1 VPEDQVPPFAALL
14 RRRRY
19 AAALTQEE
27 LARRARVGVRTL
39 RDLET
44 ARARRPHKSTVD
56 LLATALNLKGA
67 ERDEFMAFA
76 RGLPASGHGRT
87 PHVSLPPAT
96 ALFGRDDTVR
106 DVASLLD
113 VAGLVT
119 LVGLA
124 GVGKTALVLTI
135 AHRVAQR
142 YTGGVCGIAI
152 TEAST
157 IADELAVVASLFGA
171 GRADLLPGRIETT
184 GPALL
189 VVDGVDRYAEVGI
202 AVVSWL
208 RTYVPRLRMLAASRH
223 PLGLPDEHQWPVPP
237 LEVPPPEATGA
248 DVFSYAAAAM
258 FLDRLRRVR
267 RRRIAEDEAAVLGAL
282 VRRLGGVPFALEL
295 AAARGRVL
303 ELSEMLSRYGDGR
316 LDLGAGD
323 PSVLSLRDA
332 VAASWR
338 LLEPGEQVCLQWL
351 AAFRWRWSLELA
363 EDLLEGEPARALGT
377 DVVAYVDRLVAL
389 GLVSVRSGGDQL
401 RFRLF
406 DVVHDFALERS
417 ADSGLLPAA
426 RDRHA
431 AVVAALVARIAPEL
445 AGPASAAAALRL
457 AYLTSDLRAALV
469 HTAENDPRA
478 ALRLAL
484 DLVGWW
490 RLHGRESEARESLRK
505 VLDDPRN
512 ARRVDAT
519 LRKRARAALADLE
532 PSGDA

>member
-1 VPEDQVPPFAALL
+1 
-14 RRRRY
+14 
-19 AAALTQEE
+19 
-27 LARRARVGVRTL
+27 
-39 RDLET
+39 
-44 ARARRPHKSTVD
+44 
-56 LLATALNLKGA
+56 
-67 ERDEFMAFA
+67 
-76 RGLPASGHGRT
+76 
-87 PHVSLPPAT
+87 
-96 ALFGRDDTVR
+96 
-106 DVASLLD
+106 
-113 VAGLVT
+113 
-119 LVGLA
+119 
-124 GVGKTALVLTI
+124 
-135 AHRVAQR
+135 
-142 YTGGVCGIAI
+142 
-152 TEAST
+152 
-157 IADELAVVASLFGA
+157 
-171 GRADLLPGRIETT
+171 
-184 GPALL
+184 
-189 VVDGVDRYAEVGI
+189 
-202 AVVSWL
+202 
-208 RTYVPRLRMLAASRH
+208 
-223 PLGLPDEHQWPVPP
+223 
-237 LEVPPPEATGA
+237 
-248 DVFSYAAAAM
+248 
-258 FLDRLRRVR
+258 
-267 RRRIAEDEAAVLGAL
+267 VLGAL

-303 ELSEMLSRYGDGR
+303 ELTEMLSRYGDGV

-377 DVVAYVDRLVAL
+377 DVVTFVDRLVAL

-417 ADSGLLPAA
+417 VDSGLLPAA

-445 AGPASAAAALRL
+445 EGPASAAAALRL
-457 AYLTSDLRAALV
+457 AYVTSDLRAALV

-512 ARRVDAT
+512 SRRVDAI

-532 PSGDA
+532 PPGDA